1 MQIILKDEEKCGLG
15 LFICNINQIVNQKTS
30 IMKKIVLTFGL
41 IAGIIIVAM
50 FFITD
55 PFANDMEMSNAQL
68 VGYAT
73 MVIALS
79 TIFFGIKV
87 YRDKHLAGEIKFGKA
102 FLLGILITLVAG
114 VIYSAG
120 WELYVSTTGLD
131 MQKFYNDYAAAGIEK
146 MKEAGASAQ
155 EIKEAT
161 ASNDQMMSAMQNP
174 IIRFLFT
181 MFMELF
187 PVGLVIS
194 LISAAILKNKNILP
208 AKAVA

>member
-1 MQIILKDEEKCGLG
+1 
-15 LFICNINQIVNQKTS
+15 
-30 IMKKIVLTFGL
+30 MKKIVLTFGL
-41 IAGIIIVAM
+41 ISGIIIVAM

-55 PFANDMEMSNAQL
+55 PFANNMEMSNAQI

-79 TIFFGIKV
+79 TIFVAIKI
-87 YRDKHLAGEIKFGKA
+87 YRDKHLGGEIKFGKG

-114 VIYSAG
+114 ILYSAG

-131 MQKFYNDYAAAGIEK
+131 MHKFYADYAAAAIEK
-146 MKEAGASAQ
+146 MKEAGATAQ
-155 EIKEAT
+155 EIKDAT
-161 ASNDQMMSAMQNP
+161 AQNDQMMSAMQNP

-194 LISAAILKNKNILP
+194 LISAAILKNKNVLP
-208 AKAVA
+208 AKAAA